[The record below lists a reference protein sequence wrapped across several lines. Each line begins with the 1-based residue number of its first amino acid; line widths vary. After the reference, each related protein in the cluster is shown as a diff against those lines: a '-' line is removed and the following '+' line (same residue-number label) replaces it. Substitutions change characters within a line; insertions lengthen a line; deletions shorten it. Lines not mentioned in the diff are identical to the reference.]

1 VRCAGDRGGDAA
13 WREGPCGGRLGGGHG
28 GTPAGT
34 GTLGVADRP
43 SVIGFRLQTIM
54 GRGQC

>member
-28 GTPAGT
+28 GTLAGT
-34 GTLGVADRP
+34 G
-43 SVIGFRLQTIM
+43 S
-54 GRGQC
+54 GRQAECYWI